1 MLMIKPWLKENIVQ
15 RLRESGTSHENVW
28 ISGLNDGIANLTST
42 ALLACIYLFKVNN
55 ETLKTMNDV
64 LNVFKVNKD
73 AIVWKSFTFNKY
85 WNRVSLVFIYYR
97 YYYYTYYIYVCVY
110 IYIYIYVYNVYKNY
124 INIMYIN
131 INKNTIGAAHMSNI
145 KD

>member
-1 MLMIKPWLKENIVQ
+1 MIKPWLKENIVQ

-28 ISGLNDGIANLTST
+28 ISGLNDGIANLTFT

-73 AIVWKSFTFNKY
+73 PSFEKVLLSTNIEIEFPWY
-85 WNRVSLVFIYYR
+85 SYIIGIIIIRIIYMY
-97 YYYYTYYIYVCVY
+97 VY
-110 IYIYIYVYNVYKNY
+110 IYIYIYIY
-124 INIMYIN
+124 ICICI
-131 INKNTIGAAHMSNI
+131 
-145 KD
+145 